1 MVWIMMATEETF
13 LKYTNWPNNFIP
25 LSLQHTHYLY
35 FVKLF
40 LPYTIQLLYISLVL
54 FFPFEGSC
62 QYYLTGTTV
71 SDTTQ
76 TTPYVKILLHSNKL
90 LYRSGATGDFGIP
103 SPYNA
108 DTISVWAEGFDTSVH
123 VVVHGRH
130 NIIFLSPTAETKRK
144 EYERGRLSNL
154 VPNLKK
160 VDEPYYPTHGETY
173 PVLVENPIVNTLKYP
188 VTGFSPNSNKAS
200 YSNIR
205 RFIRNNMMV
214 PPHAV
219 RVEEIINYFSLSCVQ
234 KPAANEVFAIDS
246 RITDCPWNTHNKL
259 LFVNAI
265 ATSLDF
271 SKVPPA
277 NLVFLID
284 NSGSMDMP
292 NRLPLLKSA
301 FTMLVKSLRPVDRV
315 SIVTYGGMAGI
326 HLPPT
331 YGSDKDSILSAI
343 DLLEASGST
352 AGSGGIHLAYQL
364 ALANPIPNSNNRVIL
379 ATDGDFNVGITAEK
393 ELEDLITRYRKTGVN
408 LTCLGVGMGNLKDS
422 KIETLARHGNGTYA
436 YLDSEQEAEKVM
448 VQELTQNLYSV
459 ASDVTVHIEL
469 NPGFIKQYKL
479 IGYENRRGAVYNE
492 KSFLVGG
499 DIGSGFALNALFE
512 ITLTDSSKGFIT
524 SNYNQRLGKLAM
536 RYVDASQPIQGQ
548 KELNHTIELN
558 YLPFAETDKSIQFLT
573 AATIYGSLLKNQEAF
588 KNMSYEKVSELVFS
602 AHNATIKEQVE
613 FLKLVNQ
620 TALIYNPPKQK
631 EKPKPSFFKK
641 KNL

>member
-1 MVWIMMATEETF
+1 MMVTEETYRKF
-13 LKYTNWPNNFIP
+13 TNCQNNYIP
-25 LSLQHTHYLY
+25 RCLQHTHYLY

-40 LPYTIQLLYISLVL
+40 LSYLIQLFWIFLISFLPSIG
-54 FFPFEGSC
+54 FS

-76 TTPYVKILLHSNKL
+76 TTPFVKILLHSNKL
-90 LYRSGATGDFGIP
+90 QYRSGATGDFGIP
-103 SPYNA
+103 SPKKV

-123 VVVHGRH
+123 VVVHGKH
-130 NIIFLSPTAETKRK
+130 NIIFLSPTAETIKK
-144 EYERGRLSNL
+144 DYERGRLSNL

-160 VDEPYYPTHGETY
+160 EEEPYYPTHGETY
-173 PVLVENPIVNTLKYP
+173 PVLVENPIVNTLNYP

-205 RFIRNNMMV
+205 RFIKHNMMV

-219 RVEEIINYFSLSCVQ
+219 RVEEIINYFSLSCVP
-234 KPAANEVFAIDS
+234 KPPEDEVFAIES
-246 RITDCPWNTHNKL
+246 RITDCPWNGQNKL
-259 LFVNAI
+259 LFVNAM
-265 ATSLDF
+265 AKSLDF
-271 SKVPPA
+271 SRVPPA

-301 FTMLVKSLRPVDRV
+301 FTMLVKLLRPIDRV
-315 SIVTYGGMAGI
+315 AIVTYGGMAGI

-343 DLLEASGST
+343 DRLEPSGST

-364 ALANPIPNSNNRVIL
+364 AMTNPIPNSNNRVIL

-393 ELEDLITRYRKTGVN
+393 DLEDLITRYRKTGVN

-448 VQELTQNLYSV
+448 VQEMTQNLYSV
-459 ASDVTVHIEL
+459 ANDVTVHIEL
-469 NPGFIKQYKL
+469 NPAFIKQYKL

-499 DIGSGFALNALFE
+499 DIGSGFAMNAIFE
-512 ITLTDSSKGFIT
+512 ITLSDSSVGFIS
-524 SNYNQRLGKLAM
+524 SNYNNPVGKMKLK
-536 RYVDASQPIQGQ
+536 YIDAAQNQKGL
-548 KELNHTIELN
+548 KELDHSLNLN
-558 YLPFAETDKSIQFLT
+558 YLPFNETDKSIRFLT

-588 KNMSYEKVSELVFS
+588 KTISFGKVSEIAAA
-602 AHNATIKEQVE
+602 AHTATNKEQVE
-613 FLKLVNQ
+613 FLNLVQQ
-620 TALIYNPPKQK
+620 TEIIYNPPKSDIKTKFQL
-631 EKPKPSFFKK
+631 FKK
-641 KNL
+641 KSL